1 MRITFAQIFDMRTVL
16 IFLSF
21 LTLSFYGCT
30 PNNVQNDE
38 SLATYFKANNVTGTF
53 GLFDNSLGDF
63 RIYNQIRFSDSAYT
77 PASTFKIVNSLIGV
91 ETGIVKDDSTV
102 FKWDTVPSGRAE
114 CDKDMS
120 MMEAFQVSCV
130 NWYQQLAR
138 KIGEKQMQQYLDT
151 LGYASKYGRLVL
163 KNDLDRFWLNSNAKV
178 TADEQVGLVKKLY
191 FDQLPFQKRTHEIVR
206 KMMMRENNANYRLAY
221 KTGLGNLPNGNRVG
235 WIVGWIEENQHPYFF
250 ALQTESSDPK
260 ADLVSIRMTIL
271 KDILKQYG
279 FFEGKK

>member
-1 MRITFAQIFDMRTVL
+1 MRKIITSVILVAIVFA
-16 IFLSF
+16 S
-21 LTLSFYGCT
+21 CT
-30 PNNVQNDE
+30 PSNVKSDD
-38 SLATYFKANNVTGTF
+38 SLAKYFEANKVTGTF

-63 RIYNQIRFSDSAYT
+63 SIYNQIRFSDSASP
-77 PASTFKIVNSLIGV
+77 PASTFKIVNSLIGI
-91 ETGIVKDDSTV
+91 EPGIVKDDSTV
-102 FKWDTVPSGRAE
+102 FQWDTVPSGRAE
-114 CDKDMS
+114 CDKDMT

-138 KIGEKQMQQYLDT
+138 KIGEKQMQHYLDT
-151 LGYASKYGRLVL
+151 LGYAAKYGRLVL
-163 KNDLDRFWLNSNAKV
+163 KNDLDQFWLNSNAKV

-206 KMMMRENNANYRLAY
+206 KMMLRENNANYRLAY

-250 ALQTESSDPK
+250 ALQTESADPK

>member
-1 MRITFAQIFDMRTVL
+1 MRTVL